1 MGVTGRRDRLPRMTQ
16 FRFVSVAIALATVVV
31 GSVAGQAPAPAPPPT
46 PLAPDAPFTVAV
58 ATAVV
63 EAATVYMAKEGPFG
77 SQFQYINGGVRTL
90 QNNGA
95 HAAGNATTQMLV
107 VLRDNPKVR
116 LLFTL
121 VDGNY
126 RIVAK
131 RSAGISKLADLKGKR
146 VVTPR
151 NTSAHYH
158 LVALLRTAG
167 LQESDVTI
175 VSAPATAM
183 AAAVAKGDADA
194 ISMWEPESQNTMEL
208 LGKDAITFQ
217 DNTVYRELYSI
228 YSTTD
233 VLNDAR
239 RRKELV
245 GFVRELITQ
254 TANLR
259 KEPAKYFDLISRVTK
274 HPAPQIAQSWEHHG
288 FPLAV
293 APDLLNILVEEEKWV
308 AAGQSRTPRS
318 RAELAGFID
327 ASIIE
332 EARKR

>member
-1 MGVTGRRDRLPRMTQ
+1 MSSS
-16 FRFVSVAIALATVVV
+16 FSIRFVCLVIGLAALFA
-31 GSVAGQAPAPAPPPT
+31 GSTRVAGQVPPPT
-46 PLAPDAPFTVAV
+46 PPLAPDAPFTVAV

-63 EAATVYMAKEGPFG
+63 EAGPVYMAKEGPFG
-77 SQFQYINGGVRTL
+77 SRFQFINGGVRTL
-90 QNNGA
+90 TNGGA

-107 VLRDNPKVR
+107 VLRDNPRVR

-146 VVTPR
+146 VVVPR

-158 LVALLRTAG
+158 LVAMLRTAG
-167 LQESDVTI
+167 LQETDVTL

-194 ISMWEPESQNTMEL
+194 ISMWEPESQNTVVA
-208 LGKDAITFQ
+208 LGQDAITFQ
-217 DNTVYRELYSI
+217 DNKVYRELYSV
-228 YSTTD
+228 YATTD
-233 VLNDAR
+233 VLNDPR

-245 GFVRELITQ
+245 AFVREIIRTTGELQ
-254 TANLR
+254 R
-259 KEPAKYFDLISRVTK
+259 EPSKYFETISRVTK
-274 HPAPQIAQSWEHHG
+274 HPAPQIARAWEHHG

-293 APDLLNILVEEEKWV
+293 APDLLDLLVEEEKWV
-308 AAGQSRTPRS
+308 AGTQSRTPRS
-318 RAELAGFID
+318 RTELAAFID
-327 ASIIE
+327 TSIIE
-332 EARKR
+332 EARKK

>member
-1 MGVTGRRDRLPRMTQ
+1 
-16 FRFVSVAIALATVVV
+16 
-31 GSVAGQAPAPAPPPT
+31 
-46 PLAPDAPFTVAV
+46 
-58 ATAVV
+58 
-63 EAATVYMAKEGPFG
+63 
-77 SQFQYINGGVRTL
+77 
-90 QNNGA
+90 
-95 HAAGNATTQMLV
+95 MLV

-208 LGKDAITFQ
+208 LGRDAITFQ
-217 DNTVYRELYSI
+217 DNKVYRELYSF

-233 VLNDAR
+233 VLNDPR

-245 GFVRELITQ
+245 AFVRELITQ

-274 HPAPQIAQSWEHHG
+274 HPAPQIARSWEHHG

-327 ASIIE
+327 TSIIE

>member
-16 FRFVSVAIALATVVV
+16 FRFVCVAIALTAVVAV
-31 GSVAGQAPAPAPPPT
+31 SVAGQAPAPAPPT

-77 SQFQYINGGVRTL
+77 SQFHYINGGVRTL

-121 VDGNY
+121 VNGNY

-131 RSAGISKLADLKGKR
+131 RSAGIRTLADLKGKR

-194 ISMWEPESQNTMEL
+194 ISMWEPESQNAVEA

-217 DNTVYRELYSI
+217 DNKVYRELYSI

-233 VLNDAR
+233 VLNDPR

-245 GFVRELITQ
+245 AFVRELIAQ

-259 KEPAKYFDLISRVTK
+259 KEPTKYFDLISRVTK
-274 HPAPQIAQSWEHHG
+274 HPAPQIARSWEHHG

-308 AAGQSRTPRS
+308 AAGQSRPPRS

-327 ASIIE
+327 TSIIE

>member
-1 MGVTGRRDRLPRMTQ
+1 MSSRVR
-16 FRFVSVAIALATVVV
+16 VWVACVVV
-31 GSVAGQAPAPAPPPT
+31 AACSAGSLRLAGQAPPQTPPT
-46 PLAPDAPFTVAV
+46 PLAADAPFTVAV

-63 EAATVYMAKEGPFG
+63 EGAPVYIAKEGPFG
-77 SQFQYINGGVRTL
+77 SRFQYINGGVRTL

-95 HAAGNATTQMLV
+95 HAAGTATTQMLV

-126 RIVAK
+126 RIVAR

-151 NTSAHYH
+151 TTSAHYH

-167 LQESDVTI
+167 LQESDVTL

-194 ISMWEPESQNTMEL
+194 ISMWEPESQNTVEA

-217 DNTVYRELYSI
+217 DNKVYRELYSI

-233 VLNDAR
+233 VLNDPR
-239 RRKELV
+239 RRTELV
-245 GFVRELITQ
+245 AFVREIIRT
-254 TANLR
+254 TGELR
-259 KEPAKYFDLISRVTK
+259 KEPAKYFDLISRVTQ
-274 HPAPQIAQSWEHHG
+274 HPAAQIARSWEHHG

-308 AAGQSRTPRS
+308 AGIQQRAPRP
-318 RAELAGFID
+318 RAELASYID
-327 ASIIE
+327 TSIIE
-332 EARKR
+332 EARRP

>member
-1 MGVTGRRDRLPRMTQ
+1 MTTPI
-16 FRFVSVAIALATVVV
+16 RSACLGIALLV
-31 GSVAGQAPAPAPPPT
+31 GTLAGSAARMNAQALPQQAPT
-46 PLAPDAPFTVAV
+46 PLLPNAPFTVAV

-63 EAATVYMAKEGPFG
+63 EAAPVYMAKEGPFG
-77 SQFQYINGGVRTL
+77 SQFEYINGGVRTL

-95 HAAGNATTQMLV
+95 HAAGNATTQMLIA
-107 VLRDNPKVR
+107 LRDNPKIR

-121 VDGNY
+121 VNGNY

-131 RSAGISKLADLKGKR
+131 RSAGISRLADLKGKR

-158 LVALLRTAG
+158 MVALLRTAG
-167 LQESDVTI
+167 VQESDVT
-175 VSAPATAM
+175 VVTAPNTGM

-194 ISMWEPESQNTMEL
+194 ISMWEPESQNAVEA
-208 LGKDAITFQ
+208 LGKDAVTFQ

-245 GFVRELITQ
+245 AFVREVIAQ
-254 TANLR
+254 TGNLR
-259 KEPAKYFDLISRVTK
+259 REPAKYFELISRVTR
-274 HPAPQIAQSWEHHG
+274 HPAANIARSWEHHQYV
-288 FPLAV
+288 LTV
-293 APDLLNILVEEEKWV
+293 APDTLNILVEEEKWV
-308 AAGQSRTPRS
+308 ASGQSRAPRS
-318 RAELAGFID
+318 RAELATFID
-327 ASIIE
+327 TSIIE
-332 EARKR
+332 EARKQ

>member
-1 MGVTGRRDRLPRMTQ
+1 MPSSVTV
-16 FRFVSVAIALATVVV
+16 RFVCAALVFASLAAG
-31 GSVAGQAPAPAPPPT
+31 GSRVAGQAPPPAPVT
-46 PLAPDAPFTVAV
+46 PLAADAPFTVAV

-63 EAATVYMAKEGPFG
+63 EAAPVYIAKEGAFG

-131 RSAGISKLADLKGKR
+131 RSSGISKLADLKGKR
-146 VVTPR
+146 VVVPR

-167 LQESDVTI
+167 LQETDVTL
-175 VSAPATAM
+175 VTAPATGM
-183 AAAVAKGDADA
+183 AAAVARGEADA
-194 ISMWEPESQNTMEL
+194 ISMWEPESQNTVEL
-208 LGKDAITFQ
+208 LGPDAITFQ
-217 DNTVYRELYSI
+217 DNKVYRELYSV

-233 VLNDAR
+233 VLNDPR
-239 RRKELV
+239 RRRELV
-245 GFVRELITQ
+245 AFVREIIRT
-254 TANLR
+254 TGELR
-259 KEPAKYFDLISRVTK
+259 REPSKYFDVISRVTK
-274 HPAPQIAQSWEHHG
+274 HPAPEIARSWEHHG

-293 APDLLNILVEEEKWV
+293 APDLLNLLVEEEKWV
-308 AAGQSRTPRS
+308 ASLQSRAPRS
-318 RAELAGFID
+318 RAELAALID
-327 ASIIE
+327 TSIIE
-332 EARKR
+332 EARK

>member
-1 MGVTGRRDRLPRMTQ
+1 MTSGSR
-16 FRFVSVAIALATVVV
+16 FRIRFVCVAIGVAALSAA
-31 GSVAGQAPAPAPPPT
+31 GARVAGQAPAQAPPT
-46 PLAPDAPFTVAV
+46 PLAADAPFTVAV

-63 EAATVYMAKEGPFG
+63 EGAPVYIAKEGPFG

-107 VLRDNPKVR
+107 VLRDNPRVR

-131 RSAGISKLADLKGKR
+131 RSAGITKLADLKGKR
-146 VVTPR
+146 IVVPR

-167 LQESDVTI
+167 VQESEVTL

-194 ISMWEPESQNTMEL
+194 ISMWEPELQNTVEA

-217 DNTVYRELYSI
+217 DNKVYRELYSI

-233 VLNDAR
+233 VLNDPR

-245 GFVRELITQ
+245 AFVREIIRTTGELQ
-254 TANLR
+254 R
-259 KEPAKYFDLISRVTK
+259 EPSKYFELISRVTK
-274 HPAPQIAQSWEHHG
+274 HPAPQIARSWEHHG

-293 APDLLNILVEEEKWV
+293 APDLLNLLVEEEKWV
-308 AAGQSRTPRS
+308 AGVQARTPRS
-318 RAELAGFID
+318 RTELAAFID
-327 ASIIE
+327 TSIID